1 MSLYMS
7 TAPHVR
13 SPQNTRSLMGDVLIA
28 LAPTTIAGIYF
39 FGVSAAIVVALATA
53 SAILFEY
60 LWQKLTHKTIRIG
73 DLSAAVTGLLVGLNL
88 PPTAPWW
95 LPIIG
100 SGLAI
105 ILVKQLFG
113 GIGDNFMNPALT
125 ARGIMLASWPVRMTA
140 WYLPTFCKGVDA
152 VSSATVLG
160 GYEASTYDMFMGFIP
175 GTIGEVSKIAI
186 LIGFI
191 YLLIRKVISW
201 RIPVVFVGTFAVL
214 AAIFRMDQD
223 VLTSVLSGGLLFG
236 AVFMATDYTTSP
248 MTEVGQY
255 IYAFGCGLILAVK
268 RKWGSYTEGVTYA
281 ILIMNVA
288 TPLIDKFVKIRVYGQ
303 EKPKKEVK
311 ANV

>member
-113 GIGDNFMNPALT
+113 GIGDNFVESRACRARHT
-125 ARGIMLASWPVRMTA
+125 ACQLARAYDGVCAAHLLQRRGRNNERNRA
-140 WYLPTFCKGVDA
+140 
-152 VSSATVLG
+152 
-160 GYEASTYDMFMGFIP
+160 
-175 GTIGEVSKIAI
+175 
-186 LIGFI
+186 
-191 YLLIRKVISW
+191 
-201 RIPVVFVGTFAVL
+201 
-214 AAIFRMDQD
+214 FR
-223 VLTSVLSGGLLFG
+223 LRGKLS
-236 AVFMATDYTTSP
+236 
-248 MTEVGQY
+248 
-255 IYAFGCGLILAVK
+255 
-268 RKWGSYTEGVTYA
+268 
-281 ILIMNVA
+281 
-288 TPLIDKFVKIRVYGQ
+288 
-303 EKPKKEVK
+303 
-311 ANV
+311 

>member
-39 FGVSAAIVVALATA
+39 FGISAAIVVALATA

-113 GIGDNFMNPALT
+113 GIGDNFVNPALA
-125 ARGIMLASWPVRMTA
+125 ARGILLASWPVRMTA
-140 WYLPTFCKGVDA
+140 FVLPTCFSGADA
-152 VSSATVLG
+152 TTGATVLA
-160 GYEASTYDMFMGFIP
+160 GYEASYMDMFLGNIP
-175 GTIGEVSKIAI
+175 GCIGEVCKAAI
-186 LIGFI
+186 LLGFL
-191 YLLIRKVISW
+191 YMLIRGVITW
-201 RIPVVFVGTFAVL
+201 RIPVTFLAVVFVFS
-214 AAIFRMDQD
+214 AILGNDPLQAI
-223 VLTSVLSGGLLFG
+223 LCGGVMLG

-248 MTEVGQY
+248 MSAKGQF
-255 IYAFGCGLILAVK
+255 IYAAGCGIIVVII
-268 RKWGSYTEGVTYA
+268 RNFCNYPEGVTYA
-281 ILIMNVA
+281 ILVMNIV
-288 TPLIDKFVKIRVYGQ
+288 TPLLDKYVKPRLYGRL
-303 EKPKKEVK
+303 KEEK
-311 ANV
+311 ANG

>member
-113 GIGDNFMNPALT
+113 GIGDNFVNPALA
-125 ARGIMLASWPVRMTA
+125 ARGILLASWPVRMTA
-140 WYLPTFCKGVDA
+140 FVLPTCFSGADA
-152 VSSATVLG
+152 TTSTTVLA
-160 GYEASTYDMFMGFIP
+160 GYEASYMDMFLGNIP
-175 GTIGEVSKIAI
+175 GCIGEVCKAAI
-186 LIGFI
+186 LFGFL
-191 YLLIRKVISW
+191 YMLIRGVITW
-201 RIPVVFVGTFAVL
+201 RIPVTFLAVVFVFS
-214 AAIFRMDQD
+214 AILGNDPLQAI
-223 VLTSVLSGGLLFG
+223 LCGGVMLG

-248 MTEVGQY
+248 MSAKGQF
-255 IYAFGCGLILAVK
+255 IYAAGCGIIVVII
-268 RKWGSYTEGVTYA
+268 RNFCNYPEGVTYA
-281 ILIMNVA
+281 ILVMNIV
-288 TPLIDKFVKIRVYGQ
+288 TPLLDKYVKPRLYGRL
-303 EKPKKEVK
+303 KEEK
-311 ANV
+311 ANG

>member
-73 DLSAAVTGLLVGLNL
+73 DLSAAVTGLLVGPNL
-88 PPTAPWW
+88 PPTAP
-95 LPIIG
+95 PIIG

-113 GIGDNFMNPALT
+113 GIGDNFVNPALA
-125 ARGIMLASWPVRMTA
+125 ARGILLASWPVRMTA
-140 WYLPTFCKGVDA
+140 FVLPTCFSGADA
-152 VSSATVLG
+152 TTSATVLA
-160 GYEASTYDMFMGFIP
+160 GYEASYMDMFLGNIP
-175 GTIGEVSKIAI
+175 GCIGEVCKAAI
-186 LIGFI
+186 LLGFL
-191 YLLIRKVISW
+191 YMLIRGVITW
-201 RIPVVFVGTFAVL
+201 RIPVTFLAVVFVFS
-214 AAIFRMDQD
+214 AILGNDPLQAI
-223 VLTSVLSGGLLFG
+223 LCGGVMLG

-248 MTEVGQY
+248 MSAKGQF
-255 IYAFGCGLILAVK
+255 IYAAGCGIIVVII
-268 RKWGSYTEGVTYA
+268 RNFCNYPEGVTYA
-281 ILIMNVA
+281 ILVMNIV
-288 TPLIDKFVKIRVYGQ
+288 TPLLDKYVKPRLYGRL
-303 EKPKKEVK
+303 KEEK
-311 ANV
+311 ANG

>member
-113 GIGDNFMNPALT
+113 GIGDNFVNPALA
-125 ARGIMLASWPVRMTA
+125 ARGILLASWPVRMTA
-140 WYLPTFCKGVDA
+140 FVLPTCFSGADA
-152 VSSATVLG
+152 TTSATVLF
-160 GYEASTYDMFMGFIP
+160 GYEASYLDMFLGNIP
-175 GTIGEVSKIAI
+175 GCIGEVCKAAI
-186 LIGFI
+186 LLGFL
-191 YLLIRKVISW
+191 YMLVRGVITW
-201 RIPVVFVGTFAVL
+201 RIPVTFLAVVFVFS
-214 AAIFRMDQD
+214 AILRNDPLQAI
-223 VLTSVLSGGLLFG
+223 LCGGVMLG

-248 MTEVGQY
+248 MSAKGQF
-255 IYAFGCGLILAVK
+255 IYAAGCGIIVVII
-268 RKWGSYTEGVTYA
+268 RNFCNYPEGVTYA
-281 ILIMNVA
+281 ILVMNIV
-288 TPLIDKFVKIRVYGQ
+288 TPLLDKYVKPRLYGRL
-303 EKPKKEVK
+303 KEEK
-311 ANV
+311 ANG

>member
-60 LWQKLTHKTIRIG
+60 LWQRLTHKTIRIG

-113 GIGDNFMNPALT
+113 GIGDNFVNPALA
-125 ARGIMLASWPVRMTA
+125 ARGILLASWPVRMTA
-140 WYLPTFCKGVDA
+140 FVLPTYFSGADA
-152 VSSATVLG
+152 TTSATVLF
-160 GYEASTYDMFMGFIP
+160 GYEASYLDMFLGKIP
-175 GTIGEVSKIAI
+175 GCIGEVCKAAI
-186 LIGFI
+186 LLGFL
-191 YLLIRKVISW
+191 YMLIRGVITW
-201 RIPVVFVGTFAVL
+201 RIPVTFLAVVFVFS
-214 AAIFRMDQD
+214 AILGNDPLQAI
-223 VLTSVLSGGLLFG
+223 LCGGMMLG

-248 MTEVGQY
+248 MSAKGQF
-255 IYAFGCGLILAVK
+255 IHAAGCGIIVVII
-268 RKWGSYTEGVTYA
+268 RNFCNYPEGVTYA
-281 ILIMNVA
+281 ILVMNIV
-288 TPLIDKFVKIRVYGQ
+288 TPLLDKYVKPRLYGRL
-303 EKPKKEVK
+303 KEEK
-311 ANV
+311 ANG

>member
-53 SAILFEY
+53 SAILES

-113 GIGDNFMNPALT
+113 GIGDNFVNPALA

-140 WYLPTFCKGVDA
+140 FVLPTCFSGADA
-152 VSSATVLG
+152 TTSATVLA
-160 GYEASTYDMFMGFIP
+160 GYEASYMDMFLGNIP
-175 GTIGEVSKIAI
+175 GCIGEVCKAAI
-186 LIGFI
+186 LLGFL
-191 YLLIRKVISW
+191 YMLIRGVITW
-201 RIPVVFVGTFAVL
+201 RIPVTFLAVVFVFS
-214 AAIFRMDQD
+214 AILGNDPLQAI
-223 VLTSVLSGGLLFG
+223 LCGGVMLG

-248 MTEVGQY
+248 MSAKGQF
-255 IYAFGCGLILAVK
+255 IYAAGCGIIVVII
-268 RKWGSYTEGVTYA
+268 RNFCNYPEGVTYA
-281 ILIMNVA
+281 ILVMNIV
-288 TPLIDKFVKIRVYGQ
+288 TPLLDKYVKPRLYGRL
-303 EKPKKEVK
+303 KEEK
-311 ANV
+311 ANG

>member
-60 LWQKLTHKTIRIG
+60 LWQRLTHKTIRIG

-113 GIGDNFMNPALT
+113 GIGDNFVNPALA
-125 ARGIMLASWPVRMTA
+125 ARGILLASWPVRMTSFV
-140 WYLPTFCKGVDA
+140 LPTYFSGADA
-152 VSSATVLG
+152 TTSATVLS
-160 GYEASTYDMFMGFIP
+160 GYEASYLDMFLGKIP
-175 GTIGEVSKIAI
+175 GCIGEVCKAAI
-186 LIGFI
+186 LIGFL
-191 YLLIRKVISW
+191 YMLIRQVISW
-201 RIPVVFVGTFAVL
+201 RIPVTFMAVVFVFSATLGNDPVQ
-214 AAIFRMDQD
+214 AI
-223 VLTSVLSGGLLFG
+223 LCGGVMLG

-248 MTEVGQY
+248 MSAKGQL
-255 IYAFGCGLILAVK
+255 IYAAGCGIIVVII
-268 RKWGSYTEGVTYA
+268 RNFCNYPEGVTYA
-281 ILIMNVA
+281 ILVMNIV
-288 TPLIDKFVKIRVYGQ
+288 TPLLDKYVKPRLYGRL
-303 EKPKKEVK
+303 KEEK
-311 ANV
+311 ANG

>member
-1 MSLYMS
+1 M
-7 TAPHVR
+7 

-113 GIGDNFMNPALT
+113 GIGDNFVNPALAARHT
-125 ARGIMLASWPVRMTA
+125 ACQLARAYDGVRA
-140 WYLPTFCKGVDA
+140 A
-152 VSSATVLG
+152 H
-160 GYEASTYDMFMGFIP
+160 
-175 GTIGEVSKIAI
+175 
-186 LIGFI
+186 
-191 YLLIRKVISW
+191 LLQRC
-201 RIPVVFVGTFAVL
+201 
-214 AAIFRMDQD
+214 
-223 VLTSVLSGGLLFG
+223 
-236 AVFMATDYTTSP
+236 
-248 MTEVGQY
+248 
-255 IYAFGCGLILAVK
+255 GCDHQRHRACRL
-268 RKWGSYTEGVTYA
+268 
-281 ILIMNVA
+281 
-288 TPLIDKFVKIRVYGQ
+288 
-303 EKPKKEVK
+303 
-311 ANV
+311 

>member
-39 FGVSAAIVVALATA
+39 FGISAAIVVALATA

-60 LWQKLTHKTIRIG
+60 LWQKLTHKAIRIG

-113 GIGDNFMNPALT
+113 GIGDNFVNPALA
-125 ARGIMLASWPVRMTA
+125 ARGILLASWPVRMTA
-140 WYLPTFCKGVDA
+140 FVLPTCFSGEDA
-152 VSSATVLG
+152 TTSATVLA
-160 GYEASTYDMFMGFIP
+160 GYKASYMDMFLGNIP
-175 GTIGEVSKIAI
+175 GCIGEVCKAAI
-186 LIGFI
+186 LLGFL
-191 YLLIRKVISW
+191 YMLVRGVITW
-201 RIPVVFVGTFAVL
+201 RIPVTFLAVVFVFS
-214 AAIFRMDQD
+214 AILGNDPLQAI
-223 VLTSVLSGGLLFG
+223 LCGGVMLG

-248 MTEVGQY
+248 MSAKGQF
-255 IYAFGCGLILAVK
+255 IYAAGCGIIVVII
-268 RKWGSYTEGVTYA
+268 RNFCNYPEGVTYA
-281 ILIMNVA
+281 ILVMNIV
-288 TPLIDKFVKIRVYGQ
+288 TPLLDKYVKPRLYGRL
-303 EKPKKEVK
+303 KEEK
-311 ANV
+311 ANG

>member
-113 GIGDNFMNPALT
+113 GIGDNFVNPALA
-125 ARGIMLASWPVRMTA
+125 ARGILLASWPVRMTA
-140 WYLPTFCKGVDA
+140 FVLPTCFSGADA
-152 VSSATVLG
+152 TTSATALA
-160 GYEASTYDMFMGFIP
+160 GYEASYMDMFLGNIP
-175 GTIGEVSKIAI
+175 GCIGEVCKAAI
-186 LIGFI
+186 LLGFL
-191 YLLIRKVISW
+191 YMLVRGVITW
-201 RIPVVFVGTFAVL
+201 RIPVTFLAVVFS
-214 AAIFRMDQD
+214 AILGNDPLQAI
-223 VLTSVLSGGLLFG
+223 LCGGVMLG

-248 MTEVGQY
+248 MSAKGQF
-255 IYAFGCGLILAVK
+255 IYAAGCGIIVVII
-268 RKWGSYTEGVTYA
+268 RNFCNYPEGVTYA
-281 ILIMNVA
+281 ILVMNIV
-288 TPLIDKFVKIRVYGQ
+288 TPLLDKYVKPRLYGRL
-303 EKPKKEVK
+303 KEEK
-311 ANV
+311 ANG

>member
-39 FGVSAAIVVALATA
+39 FGISAAIVVALATA

-60 LWQKLTHKTIRIG
+60 LWQKLTHKAIRIG
-73 DLSAAVTGLLVGLNL
+73 DLSAAVSGLLVGLNL

-113 GIGDNFMNPALT
+113 GIGDNFVNPALA
-125 ARGIMLASWPVRMTA
+125 ARGILLASWPVRMTA
-140 WYLPTFCKGVDA
+140 FVLPTCFSGADA
-152 VSSATVLG
+152 TTSATVLAD
-160 GYEASTYDMFMGFIP
+160 YKASYMDMFLGNIP
-175 GTIGEVSKIAI
+175 GCIGEVCKAAI
-186 LIGFI
+186 LLGFL
-191 YLLIRKVISW
+191 YMLVRGVITW
-201 RIPVVFVGTFAVL
+201 RIPVTFLAVVFVFS
-214 AAIFRMDQD
+214 AILGNDPLQAI
-223 VLTSVLSGGLLFG
+223 LCGGVMLG

-248 MTEVGQY
+248 MSAKGQF
-255 IYAFGCGLILAVK
+255 IYAAGCGIIVVII
-268 RKWGSYTEGVTYA
+268 RNFCNYPEGVTYA
-281 ILIMNVA
+281 ILVMNIV
-288 TPLIDKFVKIRVYGQ
+288 TPLLDKYVKPRLYGRL
-303 EKPKKEVK
+303 KEEK
-311 ANV
+311 ANG

>member
-60 LWQKLTHKTIRIG
+60 LWQKLTHKTIRIL

-113 GIGDNFMNPALT
+113 GIGDNFVNPALA
-125 ARGIMLASWPVRMTA
+125 ARGILLASWPVRMTA
-140 WYLPTFCKGVDA
+140 FVLPTCFSGADA
-152 VSSATVLG
+152 TTSATVLA
-160 GYEASTYDMFMGFIP
+160 GYEASYMDMFLGNIP
-175 GTIGEVSKIAI
+175 GCIGEVCKAAI
-186 LIGFI
+186 LLGFL
-191 YLLIRKVISW
+191 YMLIRGVITW
-201 RIPVVFVGTFAVL
+201 RIPVTFLAVVFVFS
-214 AAIFRMDQD
+214 AILGNDPLQAI
-223 VLTSVLSGGLLFG
+223 LCGGVMLG

-248 MTEVGQY
+248 MSAKGQF
-255 IYAFGCGLILAVK
+255 IYAAGCGIIVVII
-268 RKWGSYTEGVTYA
+268 RNFCNYPEGVTYA
-281 ILIMNVA
+281 ILVMNIV
-288 TPLIDKFVKIRVYGQ
+288 TPLLDKYVKPRLYGRL
-303 EKPKKEVK
+303 KEEK
-311 ANV
+311 ANG

>member
-113 GIGDNFMNPALT
+113 GIGDNFVNPALA
-125 ARGIMLASWPVRMTA
+125 ARGILLASWPVRMTA
-140 WYLPTFCKGVDA
+140 FVLPTCFSGADGPPAPPCLPVMKRA
-152 VSSATVLG
+152 IWTCSSAT
-160 GYEASTYDMFMGFIP
+160 FP
-175 GTIGEVSKIAI
+175 
-186 LIGFI
+186 
-191 YLLIRKVISW
+191 
-201 RIPVVFVGTFAVL
+201 
-214 AAIFRMDQD
+214 AA
-223 VLTSVLSGGLLFG
+223 
-236 AVFMATDYTTSP
+236 
-248 MTEVGQY
+248 
-255 IYAFGCGLILAVK
+255 
-268 RKWGSYTEGVTYA
+268 
-281 ILIMNVA
+281 
-288 TPLIDKFVKIRVYGQ
+288 
-303 EKPKKEVK
+303 
-311 ANV
+311 

>member
-113 GIGDNFMNPALT
+113 GIGDNFVNPALA
-125 ARGIMLASWPVRMTA
+125 ARGILLASWPVRMTA
-140 WYLPTFCKGVDA
+140 FVLPTCFSGADA
-152 VSSATVLG
+152 TTRATVLA
-160 GYEASTYDMFMGFIP
+160 GYEASYMDMFLGNIP
-175 GTIGEVSKIAI
+175 GCIGEVCKAAI
-186 LIGFI
+186 LLGFL
-191 YLLIRKVISW
+191 YMLIRGVITW
-201 RIPVVFVGTFAVL
+201 RIPVTFLAVVFVFS
-214 AAIFRMDQD
+214 AILGNDPLQAI
-223 VLTSVLSGGLLFG
+223 LCGGVMLG

-248 MTEVGQY
+248 MSAKGQF
-255 IYAFGCGLILAVK
+255 IYAAGCGIIVVII
-268 RKWGSYTEGVTYA
+268 RNFCNYPEGVTYA
-281 ILIMNVA
+281 ILVMNIV
-288 TPLIDKFVKIRVYGQ
+288 TPLLDKYVKPRLYGRL
-303 EKPKKEVK
+303 KEEK
-311 ANV
+311 ANG

>member
-7 TAPHVR
+7 TARLVR

-95 LPIIG
+95 LPILG

-113 GIGDNFMNPALT
+113 GIGDNFVNPALA
-125 ARGIMLASWPVRMTA
+125 ARGILLASWPVRMPA
-140 WYLPTFCKGVDA
+140 FVLPTCFSGADA
-152 VSSATVLG
+152 TTSATVLA
-160 GYEASTYDMFMGFIP
+160 GYEASYMDMFLGNIP
-175 GTIGEVSKIAI
+175 GCIGEVCKAAI
-186 LIGFI
+186 LLGFL
-191 YLLIRKVISW
+191 YMLVRGVKTW
-201 RIPVVFVGTFAVL
+201 RIPVTFLAVVFVFS
-214 AAIFRMDQD
+214 AILGNDPLQAI
-223 VLTSVLSGGLLFG
+223 LCGGVMLG

-248 MTEVGQY
+248 MSAKGQF
-255 IYAFGCGLILAVK
+255 IYAAGCGIIVVII
-268 RKWGSYTEGVTYA
+268 RNFCNYPEGVTYA
-281 ILIMNVA
+281 ILVMNIV
-288 TPLIDKFVKIRVYGQ
+288 TPLLDKYVKPRLYGRL
-303 EKPKKEVK
+303 KEEK
-311 ANV
+311 ANG

>member
-60 LWQKLTHKTIRIG
+60 LWQKLTHKTVRIG

-113 GIGDNFMNPALT
+113 GIGDNFVNPALA
-125 ARGIMLASWPVRMTA
+125 ARGILLASWPVRMTA
-140 WYLPTFCKGVDA
+140 FVLPTCFSGADA
-152 VSSATVLG
+152 TTSATVLG
-160 GYEASTYDMFMGFIP
+160 NIP
-175 GTIGEVSKIAI
+175 GCIGEVCKAAI
-186 LIGFI
+186 LLGFL
-191 YLLIRKVISW
+191 YMLIRGVITW
-201 RIPVVFVGTFAVL
+201 RIPVTFLAVVFVFS
-214 AAIFRMDQD
+214 AILGNDPLQAI
-223 VLTSVLSGGLLFG
+223 LCGGVMLG

-248 MTEVGQY
+248 MSAKGQF
-255 IYAFGCGLILAVK
+255 IYAAGCGIIVVII
-268 RKWGSYTEGVTYA
+268 RNFCNYPEGVTYA
-281 ILIMNVA
+281 ILVMNIV
-288 TPLIDKFVKIRVYGQ
+288 TPLLDKYVKPRLYGRL
-303 EKPKKEVK
+303 KEEK
-311 ANV
+311 ANG

>member
-39 FGVSAAIVVALATA
+39 FGISAAIVVALATA

-113 GIGDNFMNPALT
+113 GIGDNFVNPALA
-125 ARGIMLASWPVRMTA
+125 ARGILLASWPVRMTA
-140 WYLPTFCKGVDA
+140 FVLPTCFSGADA
-152 VSSATVLG
+152 TTSATVLA
-160 GYEASTYDMFMGFIP
+160 GYEASYMDMFLGNIP
-175 GTIGEVSKIAI
+175 GCIGEVCKAAI
-186 LIGFI
+186 LLGFL
-191 YLLIRKVISW
+191 YMLIRGVITW
-201 RIPVVFVGTFAVL
+201 RIPVTFLAVVFVCS
-214 AAIFRMDQD
+214 AILGNDSLQAIRCAGVM
-223 VLTSVLSGGLLFG
+223 LG
-236 AVFMATDYTTSP
+236 AVFMATDDTTSP
-248 MTEVGQY
+248 MSAKGQF
-255 IYAFGCGLILAVK
+255 IYAAGCGIIVVII
-268 RKWGSYTEGVTYA
+268 RNFCNYPEGVTYA
-281 ILIMNVA
+281 ILVMNIV
-288 TPLIDKFVKIRVYGQ
+288 TPLLDKYVKPRLYGRL
-303 EKPKKEVK
+303 KEEK
-311 ANV
+311 ANG

>member
-88 PPTAPWW
+88 PP
-95 LPIIG
+95 IIG

-113 GIGDNFMNPALT
+113 GIGDNFVNPALA
-125 ARGIMLASWPVRMTA
+125 ARGILLASWPVRMTA
-140 WYLPTFCKGVDA
+140 FVLPTCFSGADA
-152 VSSATVLG
+152 TTSATVLA
-160 GYEASTYDMFMGFIP
+160 GYEASYMDMFLGNIP
-175 GTIGEVSKIAI
+175 GCIGEVCKAAI
-186 LIGFI
+186 LLGFL
-191 YLLIRKVISW
+191 YMLIRGVITW
-201 RIPVVFVGTFAVL
+201 RIPVTFLAVVFVFS
-214 AAIFRMDQD
+214 AILGNDPLQAI
-223 VLTSVLSGGLLFG
+223 LCGGVMLG

-248 MTEVGQY
+248 MSAKGQF
-255 IYAFGCGLILAVK
+255 IYAAGCGIIVVII
-268 RKWGSYTEGVTYA
+268 RNFCNYPEGVTYA
-281 ILIMNVA
+281 ILVMNIV
-288 TPLIDKFVKIRVYGQ
+288 TPLLDKYVKPRLYGRL
-303 EKPKKEVK
+303 KEEK
-311 ANV
+311 ANG

>member
-28 LAPTTIAGIYF
+28 LVPTTIAGIYF
-39 FGVSAAIVVALATA
+39 FGISAAIVVALATA

-60 LWQKLTHKTIRIG
+60 LWQKLTHKAIRIG

-113 GIGDNFMNPALT
+113 GIGDNFVNPALA
-125 ARGIMLASWPVRMTA
+125 ARGILLASWPVRMTA
-140 WYLPTFCKGVDA
+140 FVLPTCFSGADA
-152 VSSATVLG
+152 TTSATVLAD
-160 GYEASTYDMFMGFIP
+160 YKASYMDMFLGNIP
-175 GTIGEVSKIAI
+175 GCIGEVCKAAI
-186 LIGFI
+186 LLGFL
-191 YLLIRKVISW
+191 YMLVRGVITW
-201 RIPVVFVGTFAVL
+201 RIPVTFLAVVFVFS
-214 AAIFRMDQD
+214 AILGNDPLQAI
-223 VLTSVLSGGLLFG
+223 LCGGVMLG

-248 MTEVGQY
+248 MSAKGQF
-255 IYAFGCGLILAVK
+255 IYAAGCGIIVVII
-268 RKWGSYTEGVTYA
+268 RNFCNYPEGVTYA
-281 ILIMNVA
+281 ILVMNIV
-288 TPLIDKFVKIRVYGQ
+288 TPLLDKYVKPRLYGRL
-303 EKPKKEVK
+303 KEEK
-311 ANV
+311 ANG

>member
-113 GIGDNFMNPALT
+113 GIGDNFVNPALA
-125 ARGIMLASWPVRMTA
+125 ARGILLASWPVRMTA
-140 WYLPTFCKGVDA
+140 FVLPTCFSGADA
-152 VSSATVLG
+152 TTSATALA
-160 GYEASTYDMFMGFIP
+160 GYEASYMDMFLGNIP
-175 GTIGEVSKIAI
+175 GCIGEVCKAAI
-186 LIGFI
+186 LLGFL
-191 YLLIRKVISW
+191 YMLVRGVITW
-201 RIPVVFVGTFAVL
+201 RIPVTFLAVFS
-214 AAIFRMDQD
+214 AILGNDPLQAI
-223 VLTSVLSGGLLFG
+223 LCGGVMLG

-248 MTEVGQY
+248 MSAKGQF
-255 IYAFGCGLILAVK
+255 IYAAGCGIIVVII
-268 RKWGSYTEGVTYA
+268 RNFCNYPEGVTYA
-281 ILIMNVA
+281 ILVMNIV
-288 TPLIDKFVKIRVYGQ
+288 TPLLDKYVKPRLYGRL
-303 EKPKKEVK
+303 KEEK
-311 ANV
+311 ANG